1 MIDDLVNKFGNLI
14 SRKDLKAYSIEHNV
28 SLPAEIR
35 KHRSGRGF
43 FNLETLRPAVMKFHP
58 SSIAASAAGEPLP
71 PGMLPAEPENE
82 LTDAE
87 VEDEINSRFASL
99 DLMTYGVVKQD
110 FRAMIVSGNPGT
122 GKTYTLEYI
131 LQSAADASKILYTL
145 VRGYVKA
152 TGVYRL
158 LYEHRQKECVV
169 MFDDADSIFKDEVA
183 LNLLKS
189 ALDTT
194 RKREISW
201 RSEKVFESEDGE
213 QIPQSF
219 QFDGAVIFVSNIDFQ
234 RAVSQGSNIGAHL
247 EALMSRS
254 YYLDLNMRSIRELI
268 VRIKSVVAHSDIL
281 TSIGVKKKDH
291 GEIVKYIEENQNRL
305 REVSLR
311 TIIKVGN
318 IWRAAE
324 GDFDKFK
331 KMADATCL
339 MRSRR

>member
-1 MIDDLVNKFGNLI
+1 LI

-35 KHRSGRGF
+35 KHRAGRGF
-43 FNLETLRPAVMKFHP
+43 FNLETLRPAVMNFNP
-58 SSIAASAAGEPLP
+58 SGTTASANGEPHQMAP
-71 PGMLPAEPENE
+71 PEPEVE
-82 LTDAE
+82 MTDAE
-87 VEDEINSRFASL
+87 VEDDINSRFASL

-110 FRAMIVSGNPGT
+110 FRAIIVSGNPGT
-122 GKTYTLEYI
+122 GKTHTLEYI
-131 LQSAADASKILYTL
+131 LQSAADASKILFSL
-145 VRGYVKA
+145 IRGYVKA
-152 TGVYRL
+152 TGVYRI
-158 LYEHRQKECVV
+158 LYEHRHKECVV

-213 QIPQSF
+213 AIPQTF

-234 RAVSQGSNIGAHL
+234 RAVAQGSNIGAHL

-281 TSIGVKKKDH
+281 TSIGVKKKEQ
-291 GEIVKYIEENQNRL
+291 GEIIKYIEENQTRL

-311 TIIKVGN
+311 TAIKVGN

-324 GDFDKFK
+324 GDTAKFK